1 MGKILVVGSLNVD
14 MVMNVD
20 HMPAEGETILCDGM
34 TLVPGG
40 KGANQA
46 CAAGRLGTDVAMLG
60 AIGDDDYGA
69 LQLKSLSEAG
79 VEVGGLLK
87 KEGQNTGTAFITV
100 NKSGNNSIVVAP
112 GANSAFRPEDIEANR
127 ALIEQCEIMILQ
139 LEIPLDTVCYAA
151 KLAKSLGKT
160 VILDPAPVPEHF
172 PEELYEYVDIVKP
185 NETELGMLTGIAE
198 AQKHLTEAAQVLKA
212 RGVKNVLVTLGGD
225 GVYINPESGEEI
237 RIPACKV
244 KAVDTTAAGDS
255 FTAALAAMLLN
266 GESLEAAAEFANRV
280 SAIVVT
286 RKGAQSSIP
295 TIDEVVN
302 YSKELERVG

>member
-69 LQLKSLSEAG
+69 LQLKSLSESG

-100 NKSGNNSIVVAP
+100 NKSGNNSIVVVP

-127 ALIEQCEIMILQ
+127 ELIEQCEIMILQ

-160 VILDPAPVPEHF
+160 VILDPAPVPEYF

>member
-100 NKSGNNSIVVAP
+100 NKSGNNSIVVVP

-127 ALIEQCEIMILQ
+127 ELIEQCEIMILQ

-172 PEELYEYVDIVKP
+172 PEELYEYVDIVNP